1 MCSVQNRTGSEAFRK
16 LISVGD
22 KRLDSPK
29 AREISRDDGISV
41 FPSSRLWD
49 ELCVCVG
56 AGSPVDLKV
65 SNGLCV
71 PSMTEQM
78 RLCFLQSNLS
88 LPFPR

>member
-29 AREISRDDGISV
+29 AREISCDDGISV

-49 ELCVCVG
+49 ELCMCELYGVG
-56 AGSPVDLKV
+56 AGSPVD
-65 SNGLCV
+65 
-71 PSMTEQM
+71 
-78 RLCFLQSNLS
+78 S
-88 LPFPR
+88 L